1 MSANVTIGT
10 YLAQWR
16 IGSGAPGAPLLD
28 LKTVVSA
35 PTHHIQG
42 AGDITQAVNPAV
54 NVHTIVTGSFSN
66 MGTAVAISL
75 TGVPHQG
82 AGIENFQG
90 HLHLANGWNTEGIAS
105 YRFMNNGTWHEVD
118 NVKAVPLHTE
128 QTLAAGSAG
137 ATGSTGA
144 TASAGA
150 TASTGSTGTG
160 RRA

>member
-1 MSANVTIGT
+1 MSANVTIGS
-10 YLAQWR
+10 YLAYWR

-42 AGDITQAVNPAV
+42 AGDITQAVNPPV
-54 NVHTIVTGSFSN
+54 NLHTIVTGSFSN

-90 HLHLANGWNTEGIAS
+90 HLHLANGWNSDGIAS

-118 NVKAVPLHTE
+118 NVKATPLHNE

-137 ATGSTGA
+137 ATT
-144 TASAGA
+144 
-150 TASTGSTGTG
+150 STGSAGTG
-160 RRA
+160 RRV